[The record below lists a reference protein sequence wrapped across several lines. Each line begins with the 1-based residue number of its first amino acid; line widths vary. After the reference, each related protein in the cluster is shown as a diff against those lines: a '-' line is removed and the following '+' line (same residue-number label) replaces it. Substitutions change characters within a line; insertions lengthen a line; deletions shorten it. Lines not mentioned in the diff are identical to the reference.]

1 MQVDFY
7 HLATTPIDRVLP
19 RLAERVVA
27 GGGRLLVVSGDA
39 GQRQRI
45 DESLWTYSPASF
57 LAHAQAGQGDDSIQ
71 PVLIVGD
78 ADRPGNG
85 ARHVLIA
92 DGEWRDAALGFD
104 RAFHLFDD
112 QAIDAA
118 RGAWRALAGRE
129 GIERRFWKQ
138 DEDGRWHQAA

>member
-27 GGGRLLVVSGDA
+27 DGGRLLVVSGDA
-39 GQRQRI
+39 EQRRRI
-45 DESLWTYSPASF
+45 DGLLWTYSPASF
-57 LAHAQAGQGDDSIQ
+57 LPHAQAGQGEDSAQ
-71 PVLIVGD
+71 PVLIAAD
-78 ADRPGNG
+78 ASTAGNG

-92 DGEWRDAALGFD
+92 DGEWRDAALAYD

-112 QAIDAA
+112 VLIDAA
-118 RGAWRALAGRE
+118 RTAWKGLAGRE

-138 DEDGRWHQAA
+138 NAAGKWEQAA